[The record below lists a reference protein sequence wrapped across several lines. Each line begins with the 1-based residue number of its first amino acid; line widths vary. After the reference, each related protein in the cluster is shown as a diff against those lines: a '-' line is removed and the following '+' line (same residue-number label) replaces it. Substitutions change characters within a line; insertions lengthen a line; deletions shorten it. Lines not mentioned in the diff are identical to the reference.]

1 MPSIIKD
8 RAITASEFTVTDAE
22 HATVDGSNAILPL
35 AFYIEHRDQLVGRND
50 VGVWLEAGDEI
61 EDIAEFVNE
70 LPVVALNFPAF
81 ADGRAYSSANILKRT
96 LQYQGEIRAIGDVRR
111 DQLSQMIHC
120 GFNAFEL
127 ANGQDA
133 NKCLEA
139 LDSFSDNYQS
149 TVAIPEPLFRRR

>member
-8 RAITASEFTVTDAE
+8 RAITESEFTVNDVE
-22 HATVDGSNAILPL
+22 NSSVDGSNAILPL
-35 AFYIEHRDQLVGRND
+35 TFYLEHRDQLIGRND
-50 VGVWLEAGDEI
+50 IGVWLEAGDEI
-61 EDIAEFVNE
+61 EDVAEFVNE
-70 LPVVALNFPAF
+70 LPIVALNFPAF

-96 LQYQGEIRAIGDVRR
+96 MQYQGEIRAIGDVRR
-111 DQLSQMIHC
+111 DQLSQMMHC

-127 ANGQDA
+127 ADGQDA

-149 TVAIPEPLFRRR
+149 TVATPEPLFRRR

>member
-8 RAITASEFTVTDAE
+8 RAITESEFTVNDVENAS
-22 HATVDGSNAILPL
+22 VDGSNAILPL
-35 AFYIEHRDQLVGRND
+35 TFYLEHRDQLIGRND
-50 VGVWLEAGDEI
+50 IGVWLEAGDEI
-61 EDIAEFVNE
+61 EDVAEFVNE
-70 LPVVALNFPAF
+70 LPIVALNFPAF

-96 LQYQGEIRAIGDVRR
+96 MQYQGEIRAIGDVRR
-111 DQLSQMIHC
+111 DQLSQMMHC

-127 ANGQDA
+127 ADGQDT

-149 TVAIPEPLFRRR
+149 TVATPEPLFRRR